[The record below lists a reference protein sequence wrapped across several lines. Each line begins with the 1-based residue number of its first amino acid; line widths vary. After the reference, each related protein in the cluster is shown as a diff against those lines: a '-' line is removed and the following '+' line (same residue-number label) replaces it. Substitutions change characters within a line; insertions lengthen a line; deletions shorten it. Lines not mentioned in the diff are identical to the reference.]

1 MAYRVTLIFTTYIAS
16 IKYHRQTILKYK
28 LKTEKILYCYKI
40 QYKIVERCK
49 IDINN
54 HIDIFEF
61 CFRMI
66 TVPKNAVIINKTKVL
81 LPHAWVSNAD
91 LGYPF

>member
-1 MAYRVTLIFTTYIAS
+1 MAYRVTLIFATYIAS
-16 IKYHRQTILKYK
+16 IKYHGQTILKYK
-28 LKTEKILYCYKI
+28 LKTEKNTVLL
-40 QYKIVERCK
+40 QNPRCK

-54 HIDIFEF
+54 HIDFFVF
-61 CFRMI
+61 CYRMI
-66 TVPKNAVIINKTKVL
+66 TVPKNTVIINKTKVL

>member
-1 MAYRVTLIFTTYIAS
+1 
-16 IKYHRQTILKYK
+16 
-28 LKTEKILYCYKI
+28 
-40 QYKIVERCK
+40 VERCK

-66 TVPKNAVIINKTKVL
+66 TVPKNAVIINKTKVSIDDRIK
-81 LPHAWVSNAD
+81 AKISNLVRPARFWNS
-91 LGYPF
+91 LHHVHSISTAK